1 MQTVRNRLR
10 SFRFAFNGILAFLRS
25 EPNARI
31 HLAATIVVVALA
43 CWLRCT
49 LTEWILLT
57 LAMALVWIT
66 EMLNTAIEK
75 IMDHLSPEHHPAV
88 KWIKD
93 VAAGAVLAA
102 AIAAAVTGALIFV
115 PKFC

>member
-25 EPNARI
+25 EPNGRI
-31 HLAATIVVVALA
+31 HLAATAAVIALA

-49 LTEWILLT
+49 LTEWVLLT
-57 LAMALVWIT
+57 LVMALVWIT

-75 IMDHLSPEHHPAV
+75 VMDHLSPERHPAV

-93 VAAGAVLAA
+93 VAAGAVLVA
-102 AIAAAVTGALIFV
+102 AIAAVVTGLLIFI
-115 PKFC
+115 PKFI